1 MTDRLAGILPVLQT
15 ALADDGDFDLPSM
28 ERQIEFCIRAG
39 ADGLVFPVLGSEFMF
54 LSDKERRD
62 LVAFVVKH
70 GAGRIPIIAGVAGAS
85 AAIAVEHAAH
95 AAHAGANAVIAMP
108 PYVAV
113 ATPDQIFAYFKRIAE
128 AARIPVII
136 QHAPLGPGMNIA
148 FLKRLL
154 AEVEHINYIKEEME
168 PSAHHISELVE
179 ARIPGCWG
187 IFGGGFCRWMMSE
200 LDRGA
205 TGFMPA
211 VEIVDIHVQIWRAYQ
226 AGDKER
232 AREIFNQ
239 ITPLILLTQQLRL
252 PLVKEI
258 LVRRG
263 ILTSG
268 VLRQPGLPPLDQA
281 DHRELEVALAAASHL
296 FISTEF

>member
-1 MTDRLAGILPVLQT
+1 MKDRLAGILPVVQT
-15 ALADDGDFDLPSM
+15 ALTDNGNMDLASM
-28 ERQIEFCIRAG
+28 ARQIEFCIRAG

-54 LSDKERRD
+54 LSDNERRD
-62 LVAFVVKH
+62 LVAFIVNH
-70 GAGRIPIIAGVAGAS
+70 AAGRIPFIAGVAGAS
-85 AAIAVEHAAH
+85 TAIAVEQAAH
-95 AAHAGANAVIAMP
+95 AAQVGADAVIAMP

-113 ATPDQIFAYFKRIAE
+113 ASPDQIFDYFKCIAG
-128 AARIPVII
+128 AAQIPVII

-154 AEVEHINYIKEEME
+154 AEVENINYIKEEMD

-179 ARIPGCWG
+179 ARIPDCCG

-226 AGDKER
+226 AGDKTR

-239 ITPLILLTQQLRL
+239 IAPLILLTMNLRL
-252 PLVKEI
+252 PIVKEI
-258 LVRRG
+258 LARRG
-263 ILTSG
+263 ILTSSA
-268 VLRQPGLPPLDQA
+268 LRQPGLPPLDQA
-281 DHRELEVALAAASHL
+281 DHQELDAALAAVSHL
-296 FISTEF
+296 FINTTI

>member
-15 ALADDGDFDLPSM
+15 ALDDDGAFDMASM
-28 ERQIEFCIRAG
+28 ARQIEFCIGAG
-39 ADGLVFPVLGSEFMF
+39 ADGLVYPVLGSEFMF
-54 LSDKERRD
+54 LSDQERRD
-62 LVAFVVKH
+62 LVAFVVKQ
-70 GAGRIPIIAGVAGAS
+70 GAGRIAIIAGVAGAS
-85 AAIAVEHAAH
+85 AAIAVEQAAH
-95 AAHAGANAVIAMP
+95 AADVGADAVIAMP

-113 ATPDQIFAYFKRIAE
+113 ASPEQIFDYFKRIAE

-154 AEVEHINYIKEEME
+154 AEVAHINYIKEEMD
-168 PSAHHISELVE
+168 PSAHHISELVA

-226 AGDKER
+226 AGDKDR
-232 AREIFNQ
+232 AREIFNR
-239 ITPLILLTQQLRL
+239 IAPLILLTQQLKL

-258 LVRRG
+258 LARRG
-263 ILTSG
+263 ILTSSA
-268 VLRQPGLPPLDQA
+268 LRQPGLPPLDEA
-281 DHRELEVALAAASHL
+281 DQRELDATLAAVSDL
-296 FISTEF
+296 FMSTGF

>member
-15 ALADDGDFDLPSM
+15 ALTDDGDFDMASM

-54 LSDKERRD
+54 LSDNERRD
-62 LVAFVVKH
+62 LVAFTVKH
-70 GAGRIPIIAGVAGAS
+70 ACGRIPIIAGVAGAS
-85 AAIAVEHAAH
+85 AAIAVEQAAH
-95 AAHAGANAVIAMP
+95 AAHVGADAVVAMP

-113 ATPDQIFAYFKRIAE
+113 AALDQIFDYFKRIAE

-154 AEVEHINYIKEEME
+154 AEVENINYIKEEMD
-168 PSAHHISELVE
+168 PSAHHISELVG

-226 AGDKER
+226 AGDKDR

-239 ITPLILLTQQLRL
+239 IAPLILLTQQLRL

-258 LVRRG
+258 LLRRG

-268 VLRQPGLPPLDQA
+268 ALRQPGLQPLDEA
-281 DHRELEVALAAASHL
+281 DHRELDATLAAVSHL
-296 FISTEF
+296 FISTEI

>member
-54 LSDKERRD
+54 LSDNERRD
-62 LVAFVVKH
+62 LVSFIVNHA
-70 GAGRIPIIAGVAGAS
+70 AGRIPIIAGVAGAS
-85 AAIAVEHAAH
+85 AAIAVEQAAH
-95 AAHAGANAVIAMP
+95 AAHVGADAVIAMP

-113 ATPDQIFAYFKRIAE
+113 AAPDQIFAYFKRIAE
-128 AARIPVII
+128 AAQIPVII
-136 QHAPLGPGMNIA
+136 QHAPLGPGMNVD

-154 AEVEHINYIKEEME
+154 AEVNNINYIKEEMD
-168 PSAHHISELVE
+168 PSAHHISELVA

-211 VEIVDIHVQIWRAYQ
+211 VEIVDIHVRIWRAWQ
-226 AGDKER
+226 AGEKDH
-232 AREIFNQ
+232 ARDIFNQ
-239 ITPLILLTQQLRL
+239 IAPLILLTQQLRL

-258 LVRRG
+258 LLRRG
-263 ILTSG
+263 ILTSAA
-268 VLRQPGLPPLDQA
+268 LRQPGLPPLDEA
-281 DHRELEVALAAASHL
+281 DHRELDLALAALSHL

>member
-1 MTDRLAGILPVLQT
+1 VLQT

-70 GAGRIPIIAGVAGAS
+70 GAGRIPIIAGVAGTS
-85 AAIAVEHAAH
+85 AAIAVEQAAH
-95 AAHAGANAVIAMP
+95 AAHAGADAVIAMP

-113 ATPDQIFAYFKRIAE
+113 ATPDQIFAYFKRTAE
-128 AARIPVII
+128 AARTPVII

-239 ITPLILLTQQLRL
+239 IAPLILLTQQLRL

-263 ILTSG
+263 ILTNG
-268 VLRQPGLPPLDQA
+268 ALRQPGLPPLDQA

>member
-1 MTDRLAGILPVLQT
+1 MNDRLAGILPVLQT
-15 ALADDGDFDLPSM
+15 ALADDGEFDLAGM

-54 LSDKERRD
+54 LSDQERRD

-85 AAIAVEHAAH
+85 AAIAVEQAAH
-95 AAHAGANAVIAMP
+95 AAHVGADAVIAMP

-113 ATPDQIFAYFKRIAE
+113 ASSDQIFDYFKRIAE
-128 AARIPVII
+128 AARMPVII
-136 QHAPLGPGMNIA
+136 QHAPLGPGINIA

-154 AEVEHINYIKEEME
+154 ADVEHINYIKEEMD
-168 PSAHHISELVE
+168 PSAHHISELVA

-211 VEIVDIHVQIWRAYQ
+211 VEIVDIHVRIWRAYQ
-226 AGDKER
+226 AGDKDR

-239 ITPLILLTQQLRL
+239 IAPLILLTQQLKL

-258 LVRRG
+258 LRRRG
-263 ILTSG
+263 ILTGSA
-268 VLRQPGLPPLDQA
+268 LRQPGLPPLDED
-281 DHRELEVALAAASHL
+281 DHRELDDTLAAVSHL
-296 FISTEF
+296 FISPEI

>member
-85 AAIAVEHAAH
+85 AAIAVEQAAH

-239 ITPLILLTQQLRL
+239 IAPLILLTQQLRL

>member
-1 MTDRLAGILPVLQT
+1 MNDRLAGILPVVQT
-15 ALADDGDFDLPSM
+15 ALTDDGDFDLPSM

-54 LSDKERRD
+54 LSDNERRD
-62 LVAFVVKH
+62 LVAFIVKH
-70 GAGRIPIIAGVAGAS
+70 GAGRIPIIAGVAGPS
-85 AAIAVEHAAH
+85 AAIAVEQ
-95 AAHAGANAVIAMP
+95 AAHAGHVGADAVIAMP

-113 ATPDQIFAYFKRIAE
+113 ASPEQIFAYFKRIAE

-136 QHAPLGPGMNIA
+136 QHAPQGPGMTIA

-154 AEVEHINYIKEEME
+154 AEVAHINYIKEEMD
-168 PSAHHISELVE
+168 PSAHHISELVA

-211 VEIVDIHVQIWRAYQ
+211 VDIVDIHVQIWRAWQ
-226 AGDKER
+226 AGDKTR

-239 ITPLILLTQQLRL
+239 IAPLILLTQQLRL

-258 LVRRG
+258 LARRG
-263 ILTSG
+263 ILTSSA
-268 VLRQPGLPPLDQA
+268 LRQPGLPPLDEA
-281 DHRELEVALAAASHL
+281 DHRELDAALAALSHL
-296 FISTEF
+296 FIKTEF

>member
-28 ERQIEFCIRAG
+28 ERQLEFCIRAG

-54 LSDKERRD
+54 LSDKARRD

-85 AAIAVEHAAH
+85 AAIAVEQAAH

-128 AARIPVII
+128 AAQIPGFIK
-136 QHAPLGPGMNIA
+136 HEPLGPGMNIA

-187 IFGGGFCRWMMSE
+187 ILCGGFCRWMM
-200 LDRGA
+200 
-205 TGFMPA
+205 
-211 VEIVDIHVQIWRAYQ
+211 
-226 AGDKER
+226 
-232 AREIFNQ
+232 
-239 ITPLILLTQQLRL
+239 
-252 PLVKEI
+252 
-258 LVRRG
+258 
-263 ILTSG
+263 
-268 VLRQPGLPPLDQA
+268 
-281 DHRELEVALAAASHL
+281 
-296 FISTEF
+296 